1 MKKTN
6 VLLASVLATGLLM
19 TATTSL
25 AKPEGKQKKDVAK
38 QMIKVKAEQGE
49 NVLVKVGKDG
59 VRNSY
64 EFSFE
69 ELENLDNVSAKLDD
83 LEPELKDEVLELL
96 AKVNQQDA
104 SFVEFKDAEITIDG
118 KETEMFLVKTKNG
131 DDSMH
136 IEIDIEGEGVNSG
149 KRHYIQ
155 KFISGGK
162 GNKYSKRQ
170 QKKIHRIMTGEHKD
184 MSKVITKLIEKA
196 ELSEDQIAQIRSSLD
211 AKS

>member
-1 MKKTN
+1 MKKIN
-6 VLLASVLATGLLM
+6 VLLASVLASGLM
-19 TATTSL
+19 MSASSTM
-25 AKPEGKQKKDVAK
+25 AKPDGMKSKDVAK

-49 NVLVKVGKDG
+49 NVIVKVGKDG
-59 VRNSY
+59 VRNAY

-69 ELENLDNVSAKLDD
+69 ELDNLDNVSAKMDD
-83 LEPELKDEVLELL
+83 LDPELKSEVLELL
-96 AKVNQQDA
+96 SKVTEQDA
-104 SFVEFKDAEITIDG
+104 SFVEFKDAEITVDG

-162 GNKYSKRQ
+162 GFDKRSH
-170 QKKIHRIMTGEHKD
+170 KKIKKIMAGEHKD
-184 MSKVITKLIEKA
+184 MTKVITKLISKA
-196 ELSEDQIAQIRSSLD
+196 DLNDEQIAKIRASLD